1 MIALFIKPDKV
12 AAKENLVWVNGMK
25 CGNQTLEEKKA
36 FMAEVVEGLAKAR
49 QASDVYLTEII
60 DAKKAKNGQ

>member
-1 MIALFIKPDKV
+1 
-12 AAKENLVWVNGMK
+12 MK